1 MSNGAKGTDT
11 GALPRPAEDAGVNLD
26 GFMDGGVHACKRTV
40 AEQNWEKLISEYLL
54 VSSRMDHAAAE
65 ARHEEMYDDPTGAI
79 ANKLVRQAFDYYQQA
94 AASGNAHAQFCA
106 GLLHEDLDSVY
117 DNSEEYWGDTFSL
130 DLKYDE
136 KMAIP
141 LYEKAAA
148 QGHTE
153 ARFRLGNAYLTGL
166 ICPKNLEQAF
176 GWLHSAAQDGHRV
189 AAYLLGEMHLKGEGV
204 PQDFAKAHSWLEQA
218 AEQGSMFAC
227 YSLARMYGEGLG
239 VTRDA
244 ARRDFWHKMAAVADI
259 DE

>member
-1 MSNGAKGTDT
+1 MSNRDRENSAGASSG
-11 GALPRPAEDAGVNLD
+11 PAESAGVNLD

-40 AEQNWEKLISEYLL
+40 AEQNWEELISEYLL
-54 VSSRMDHAAAE
+54 VSSCMDHAAAE

-79 ANKLVRQAFDYYQQA
+79 ANKLLHQAFDYYQRA
-94 AASGNAHAQFCA
+94 AASGNGHAQFCA

-117 DNSEEYWGDTFSL
+117 DISEEYWGDAFSL
-130 DLKYDE
+130 DIKFDAR
-136 KMAIP
+136 MAIP

-153 ARFRLGNAYLTGL
+153 ARFRLGDAYLTGL
-166 ICPKNLEQAF
+166 ICHKNLEQAL
-176 GWLHSAAQDGHRV
+176 GWLNSAAQDGHRF
-189 AAYLLGEMHLKGEGV
+189 AAYLLGEMYLKGEGV
-204 PQDFAKAHSWLEQA
+204 PQDFAKAHSLLEQA

-227 YSLARMYGEGLG
+227 YSLARMYDQGLG
-239 VTRDA
+239 VTKDA

>member
-1 MSNGAKGTDT
+1 MTNRDRET
-11 GALPRPAEDAGVNLD
+11 GAGASSGPAESAGMNLD
-26 GFMDGGVHACKRTV
+26 GFMDGGVHARKRTV
-40 AEQNWEKLISEYLL
+40 AEQNWEKLVSEYLL

-65 ARHEEMYDDPTGAI
+65 ARHEEMYDDTTGAVV
-79 ANKLVRQAFDYYQQA
+79 NKLVRQAFDYYQQA

-117 DNSEEYWGDTFSL
+117 DNSEEYWGDAFLL

-136 KMAIP
+136 KMAIS

-153 ARFRLGNAYLTGL
+153 ARFRLGGAYLDGL
-166 ICPKNLEQAF
+166 IVPQALEQAF
-176 GWLHSAAQDGHRV
+176 TWLSSAAQDGHR
-189 AAYLLGEMHLKGEGV
+189 AAAHLLGEMYLKGEGV

-244 ARRDFWHKMAAVADI
+244 ARRDFWQNMAARADI